1 MKAMILAAGRGKR
14 LRPLTEVIPK
24 VLVPVVNKSMI
35 DRTIELLA
43 LHGIQEVIIN
53 AHHQSHKIT
62 DYLRRRDSSGV
73 RIEVR
78 VEEEIL
84 GTGGGIKNTQDF
96 WDEAPFIVINGDIVT
111 DINLKE
117 VYAYHQRRG
126 NLVTMV
132 LHDFPAYNKLR
143 IDGDMNILSL
153 GLTTGGKGTLAFT
166 GIHVID
172 PEALD
177 FIPEN
182 ARCNIIDCYR
192 KLIERKEPVG
202 AYVATGHRWVDI
214 GTVEEYIRAN
224 FDLLASDKIA
234 LGRDCSI
241 NPEASLDEWAVLG
254 NRCSVERG
262 AIVRGSVL
270 WNDVTV
276 REGVRV
282 VDSVVTSGVTVEED
296 LVGVTAIR

>member
-14 LRPLTEVIPK
+14 LRPLSDVIPK
-24 VLVPVVNKSMI
+24 VLAPVVNTPMI
-35 DRTIELLA
+35 ERTMELLTF
-43 LHGIQEVIIN
+43 HGVQEVIIN
-53 AHHQSHKIT
+53 AHHHYQKIT
-62 DYLRRRDSSGV
+62 EYLRRRDSSSI

-96 WDEAPFIVINGDIVT
+96 WDERPFIVINGDIVT
-111 DINLKE
+111 DINLKA
-117 VYAYHQRRG
+117 VYEDHQRRG
-126 NLVTMV
+126 DLVTMV

-143 IDGDMNILSL
+143 IDGDMNILSI
-153 GLTTGGKGTLAFT
+153 GSAAGGEGTLAFT

-182 ARCNIIDCYR
+182 IQYNIIDCYR
-192 KLIERKEPVG
+192 KMIQEKRPVR
-202 AYVATGHRWVDI
+202 AYVVTGHRWIDI
-214 GTVEEYIRAN
+214 GTVHEYLRAN
-224 FDLLASDKIA
+224 FDILGPEKLAI
-234 LGRDCSI
+234 GRDCHI
-241 NPEASLDEWAVLG
+241 NPEASLNEWTILG
-254 NRCSVERG
+254 SRCSIERG
-262 AIVRGSVL
+262 AIVRGSIL

-282 VDSVVTSGVTVEED
+282 VDSVITTGVIVEED
-296 LVGVTAIR
+296 IIGGVAIR